1 MLLSNLWLIQMAL
14 VPLSSRPS
22 PKSQLWVVTH
32 PICLRLAF
40 SSFCASRPHSS
51 TISVDF
57 SFSVSCKASSDL
69 RVLLPGVLQSATS
82 SLSSSC
88 LMGSHSGPHLR
99 HVALAWVPSFQA
111 SPFLQRIGDGRSG
124 KSSGLRAPSSS
135 ACSSSFLKPHLPT
148 SSCVVLLVFGNSPGT
163 RI

>member
-1 MLLSNLWLIQMAL
+1 MAL
-14 VPLSSRPS
+14 VPFSSPPS
-22 PKSQLWVVTH
+22 PKSQLWVVIPLT
-32 PICLRLAF
+32 CLRLAV
-40 SSFCASRPHSS
+40 SSLCAARPHSS

-69 RVLLPGVLQSATS
+69 RVLLPGALQSATS

-88 LMGSHSGPHLR
+88 RMGSHSGLHLQP
-99 HVALAWVPSFQA
+99 VVPPWVLSFQA

-124 KSSGLRAPSSS
+124 KSSGFQAPSSS
-135 ACSSSFLKPHLPT
+135 ACSSSFLKPHQPT

>member
-1 MLLSNLWLIQMAL
+1 MAL

-40 SSFCASRPHSS
+40 SSFCASRPHWS

-88 LMGSHSGPHLR
+88 LMGSRSGQHLP
-99 HVALAWVPSFQA
+99 HVALASVPSFQA

-124 KSSGLRAPSSS
+124 KSSGFRAPSSS
-135 ACSSSFLKPHLPT
+135 ACSSSFLKPHLPI

-163 RI
+163 QI